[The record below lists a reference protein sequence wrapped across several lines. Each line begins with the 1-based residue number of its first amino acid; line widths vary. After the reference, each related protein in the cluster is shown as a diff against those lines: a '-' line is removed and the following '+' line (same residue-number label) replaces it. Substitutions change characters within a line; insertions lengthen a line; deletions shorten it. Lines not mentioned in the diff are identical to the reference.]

1 MPLCRVLRF
10 IYCYADCRSAVF
22 RRCRRCMTKK
32 SFADEPELFLQFV
45 VFANYPTKDDEK
57 IRENVSKRDNFLEGR
72 SKGRYYKHHF
82 CVIYTFE

>member
-1 MPLCRVLRF
+1 MLSVVAPFSVG
-10 IYCYADCRSAVF
+10 AVGAWQ
-22 RRCRRCMTKK
+22 KK

-57 IRENVSKRDNFLEGR
+57 NRENVSKRDIFLEGR
-72 SKGRYYKHHF
+72 SKSRHYKHHF